1 MSYNLLDHEPDCI
14 TETRL
19 NKKTVFGLR
28 KSVQIYMGTQKTVK
42 FHIMQLH
49 KLHVAKRNGCN
60 LFYFNCGSALLTHKV
75 LGTVNFRTRLHTLNS
90 EGWCSI
96 QKDVL
101 KIFREKH
108 MCQRLF
114 LRKVAGQCLQLY

>member
-1 MSYNLLDHEPDCI
+1 
-14 TETRL
+14 
-19 NKKTVFGLR
+19 
-28 KSVQIYMGTQKTVK
+28 MGTQKTVK

-90 EGWCSI
+90 EAATGG
-96 QKDVL
+96 VL
-101 KIFREKH
+101 YKKTFLKYSEKNT
-108 MCQRLF
+108 CARGSF
-114 LRKVAGQCLQLY
+114 